1 MPPGGRLEYST
12 NPMAETSQQ
21 KNAAAGPAAPGLAI
35 QKRNL
40 VIAGAVFV
48 GLWALAIASRS
59 TGTMIFL
66 GVLTLVLAGLG
77 LYMWRWYQK
86 QLELMNLA
94 KRANESPEARK
105 AAIEQLKQ
113 REAVD
118 NDVTNTLMRAQLEL
132 QEDPEKAVAT
142 LDSIDMKKVPA
153 MLLNEVRGMKAQVY
167 LVKNRVEEASRLA
180 DEIQLS
186 QIQQP
191 EVRAVMAATVAE
203 AWARTEKLKEAR
215 DILATFSPDEKAY
228 ENARVP
234 LLFARIFANWAESKR
249 DLVRKDMVVLC
260 RENFQYLA
268 RFMMPDSG
276 VRPEMRAMAEEVLRN
291 DPNARKG
298 ILEMQGS
305 KMNRAQRRA
314 MK

>member
-167 LVKNRVEEASRLA
+167 LVKNRVEEAARLA

-186 QIQQP
+186 QIQQA

-203 AWARTEKLKEAR
+203 AWARTGKVKEAR
-215 DILATFSPDEKAY
+215 DLLSTFAPDDAAY
-228 ENARVP
+228 ANARVP
-234 LLFARIFANWAESKR
+234 LLYARIFANWAENKR
-249 DLVRKDMVVLC
+249 DLVRKDMASMC
-260 RENFQYLA
+260 KENFQYLG
-268 RFMMPDSG
+268 RFMMPNSG
-276 VRPEMRAMAEEVLRN
+276 IRPEMQNLAQEVLRN
-291 DPNARKG
+291 DPDARKA
-298 ILEMQGS
+298 ILEQQGG
-305 KMNRAQRRA
+305 KLNRAQRRA